1 MLIVTTKNIAGHDT
15 AQSTNEVFGAI
26 VRSRGAVGNS
36 MAGSRSISGGEIPEH
51 TRRIEQ
57 ARQPALGQMH
67 CDSKEVA
74 ANMSESVAYGTAV
87 VTQVPA

>member
-1 MLIVTTKNIAGHDT
+1 MLIVTTENITGHDPV
-15 AQSTNEVFGAI
+15 QSMGEVF
-26 VRSRGAVGNS
+26 GAVGNS

-67 CDSKEVA
+67 CDSKEIA
-74 ANMSESVAYGTAV
+74 ANMSESVAYSTAV